1 MSATGEV
8 MISSLSL
15 SESERT
21 ELLVLLERE
30 LRDSH
35 VEARR
40 TESPDFQGQVHEH
53 EAIIHGLLDKL
64 RPR

>member
-1 MSATGEV
+1 MSAAGELTN
-8 MISSLSL
+8 SALSL
-15 SESERT
+15 SESART
-21 ELLVLLERE
+21 ELLILLVRE

-40 TESPDFQGQVHEH
+40 TESPDFQDQVHEH
-53 EAIIHGLLDKL
+53 EGIIHGLLDKL